1 MATAIQSKQKPSRQA
16 EQSKETKDERPI
28 WETVVELGAQ
38 ISDDEWEKV
47 PEDSSI
53 NYKHHLYGAPAKDI

>member
-1 MATAIQSKQKPSRQA
+1 MATAIESKQQPSRQT
-16 EQSKETKDERPI
+16 EHPKETEAERPI
-28 WETVVELGAQ
+28 WEMVVELGSQ

-53 NYKHHLYGAPAKDI
+53 NYKQHLYGAPAKDV